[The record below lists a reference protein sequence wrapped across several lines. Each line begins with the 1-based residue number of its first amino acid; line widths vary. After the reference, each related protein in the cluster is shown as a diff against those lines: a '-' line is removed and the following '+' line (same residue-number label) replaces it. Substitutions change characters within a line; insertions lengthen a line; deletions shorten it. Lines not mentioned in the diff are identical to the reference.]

1 MQEIIHA
8 FGIDWRLIVIQ
19 IFNFGLLA
27 GALWY
32 FLYTPVLKLIA
43 EREEKIKQGVEDALK
58 AEKALES
65 ADAEKNVILKQ
76 AHGEAMHI
84 VTRGTQHAE
93 EKEQALIREASEKIA
108 RQLKNAEVRAEEIK
122 ANALKASEAEIVKMA
137 MLAAE
142 KVLNTELA
150 RVSSK

>member
-43 EREEKIKQGVEDALK
+43 DREEKIKQGVENALK
-58 AEKALES
+58 AEKALEF
-65 ADAEKNVILKQ
+65 ADVEKNEILKK
-76 AHGEAMHI
+76 AHGEAVQIVARGMH
-84 VTRGTQHAE
+84 HAE
-93 EKEQALIREASEKIA
+93 EKEQTLLREASEKIT
-108 RQLKNAEVRAEEIK
+108 RQLKSAEAQVEEMK
-122 ANALKASEAEIVKMA
+122 VKALKESEAEIVKMA
-137 MLAAE
+137 MLTAE
-142 KVLNTELA
+142 KVLNTERMQKSA
-150 RVSSK
+150 K

>member
-1 MQEIIHA
+1 MQEILHA

-65 ADAEKNVILKQ
+65 ADAEKNVILKE

-93 EKEQALIREASEKIA
+93 EKKQALISEASEKIA